1 MKKKYKVCRILAAAG
16 NEAGVSA
23 ILNVLRGAVPREEI
37 SVSQAFTLSQLRS
50 KVSPYSGAEPMD
62 ILILKLPLQEDPGI
76 EQILNM
82 AASNSRLQTILMV
95 RRDAYEQ
102 TAYPYE
108 QTAFRCRNTQI
119 FVLSLPVQAQNLA
132 ETVRF
137 MIAIRRAMTERDDE
151 VMRLRKK
158 LSEIGYITKAKC
170 LLIQHRSMTEEE
182 AHYYLERQAMDR
194 CVGKKEIA
202 LEIISTVETGE

>member
-1 MKKKYKVCRILAAAG
+1 MKKKYKVCRILAAG

-23 ILNVLRGAVPREEI
+23 ILTALRGAAPREEI
-37 SVSQAFTLSQLRS
+37 SVSQAFTLSQLRG
-50 KVSPYSGAEPMD
+50 KVSPYSNAEPVD
-62 ILILKLPLQEDPGI
+62 ILILKLPLREDPGI
-76 EQILNM
+76 EQILNL
-82 AASNSRLQTILMV
+82 AASNSSLQTILMV

-102 TAYPYE
+102 TAY
-108 QTAFRCRNTQI
+108 RCRNTQI
-119 FVLSLPVQAQNLA
+119 FVLSLPVQAQILTEA
-132 ETVRF
+132 VRF
-137 MIAIRRAMTERDDE
+137 MMAVKRSMAERDDE

>member
-1 MKKKYKVCRILAAAG
+1 MKKKYKVCRILAAG

-23 ILNVLRGAVPREEI
+23 ILTALRGAAPREEI
-37 SVSQAFTLSQLRS
+37 SVSQAFTLSQLRG
-50 KVSPYSGAEPMD
+50 KVSPYSNAEPVD
-62 ILILKLPLQEDPGI
+62 ILILKLPLREDPGI
-76 EQILNM
+76 EQILNL
-82 AASNSRLQTILMV
+82 AASNSSLQTILMV

-102 TAYPYE
+102 TAY
-108 QTAFRCRNTQI
+108 RCRNTQI
-119 FVLSLPVQAQNLA
+119 FVLSLPVQAQILTEA
-132 ETVRF
+132 VRF
-137 MIAIRRAMTERDDE
+137 MMAVRRGMAERDDE

>member
-23 ILNVLRGAVPREEI
+23 IMSALRGTASREEI
-37 SVSQAFTLSQLRS
+37 SVSQAFTISQVRQ
-50 KVSPYSGAEPMD
+50 KVSPYSGAEPVD
-62 ILILKLPLQEDPGI
+62 IMVLKLPLADEPGI
-76 EQILNM
+76 EQILSM
-82 AASNSRLQTILMV
+82 AAANSRLLTILLV

-102 TAYPYE
+102 TAY
-108 QTAFRCRNTQI
+108 RCRSSQI
-119 FVLSLPVQAQNLA
+119 FVLSLPVQRQILA

-137 MIAIRRAMTERDDE
+137 MLAVRWEMAERDDE

-170 LLIQHRSMTEEE
+170 LLIQHRGMTEEE
-182 AHYYLERQAMDR
+182 AHYYLERRAMDL
-194 CVGKKEIA
+194 CIAKKEVA
-202 LEIISTVETGE
+202 LEIIDRAEEQGTV

>member
-1 MKKKYKVCRILAAAG
+1 MKKKYKVCRILAAG

-23 ILNVLRGAVPREEI
+23 ILTALRGAAPREEI
-37 SVSQAFTLSQLRS
+37 SVSQAFTLSQLRGT
-50 KVSPYSGAEPMD
+50 VSPYSNAEPVD
-62 ILILKLPLQEDPGI
+62 ILILKLPLREDPGI
-76 EQILNM
+76 EQILNL
-82 AASNSRLQTILMV
+82 AASNSSLQTILMV

-102 TAYPYE
+102 TAY
-108 QTAFRCRNTQI
+108 RCRNTQI
-119 FVLSLPVQAQNLA
+119 FVLSLPVQAQILTEA
-132 ETVRF
+132 VRF
-137 MIAIRRAMTERDDE
+137 MMAVRRGMAERDDE

>member
-1 MKKKYKVCRILAAAG
+1 MKKKYKVCRILAAG

-23 ILNVLRGAVPREEI
+23 ILTALRGAAPRAEI
-37 SVSQAFTLSQLRS
+37 SVSQAFTLSQLRG
-50 KVSPYSGAEPMD
+50 KVSPYSNAEPVD
-62 ILILKLPLQEDPGI
+62 ILILKLPLREDPGI
-76 EQILNM
+76 EQILNL
-82 AASNSRLQTILMV
+82 AASNSSLQTILMV

-102 TAYPYE
+102 TAY
-108 QTAFRCRNTQI
+108 RCRNTQI
-119 FVLSLPVQAQNLA
+119 FVLSLPVQAQILTEA
-132 ETVRF
+132 VRF
-137 MIAIRRAMTERDDE
+137 MMAVRRGMAERDDE

>member
-1 MKKKYKVCRILAAAG
+1 MSGSMSPK
-16 NEAGVSA
+16 
-23 ILNVLRGAVPREEI
+23 REEI

-102 TAYPYE
+102 TA
-108 QTAFRCRNTQI
+108 FRCRNTQI
-119 FVLSLPVQAQNLA
+119 FVLSLPVQAQILA

-137 MIAIRRAMTERDDE
+137 MLAIRQGMAERDDE

-202 LEIISTVETGE
+202 LEIIAAAETEGK

>member
-1 MKKKYKVCRILAAAG
+1 M
-16 NEAGVSA
+16 
-23 ILNVLRGAVPREEI
+23 
-37 SVSQAFTLSQLRS
+37 
-50 KVSPYSGAEPMD
+50 
-62 ILILKLPLQEDPGI
+62 QEYAD
-76 EQILNM
+76 
-82 AASNSRLQTILMV
+82 
-95 RRDAYEQ
+95 
-102 TAYPYE
+102 
-108 QTAFRCRNTQI
+108 
-119 FVLSLPVQAQNLA
+119 LA

-137 MIAIRRAMTERDDE
+137 MLVTRRGMAERDDE

-202 LEIISTVETGE
+202 LEIINSVELQE

>member
-1 MKKKYKVCRILAAAG
+1 
-16 NEAGVSA
+16 
-23 ILNVLRGAVPREEI
+23 
-37 SVSQAFTLSQLRS
+37 
-50 KVSPYSGAEPMD
+50 MD

-102 TAYPYE
+102 TA
-108 QTAFRCRNTQI
+108 FRCRNTQIFVTQI
-119 FVLSLPVQAQNLA
+119 FVLSLPVQAQVLA

-202 LEIISTVETGE
+202 LEIISAAESEEK

>member
-1 MKKKYKVCRILAAAG
+1 
-16 NEAGVSA
+16 
-23 ILNVLRGAVPREEI
+23 
-37 SVSQAFTLSQLRS
+37 
-50 KVSPYSGAEPMD
+50 
-62 ILILKLPLQEDPGI
+62 
-76 EQILNM
+76 M

-102 TAYPYE
+102 TA
-108 QTAFRCRNTQI
+108 FRCRNTQI
-119 FVLSLPVQAQNLA
+119 FVLSLPVQAQVLA
-132 ETVRF
+132 EAVRF
-137 MIAIRRAMTERDDE
+137 MLAIRRTMAERDDE

-170 LLIQHRSMTEEE
+170 LLIQQREMTEEE

-202 LEIISTVETGE
+202 LEIIAAAEAGEN

>member
-23 ILNVLRGAVPREEI
+23 ILNVLRGAVPREEL

-102 TAYPYE
+102 TA
-108 QTAFRCRNTQI
+108 FRCRNTQI
-119 FVLSLPVQAQNLA
+119 FVLSLPVQAQVLA
-132 ETVRF
+132 EAVRF
-137 MIAIRRAMTERDDE
+137 MLAIRRTMAERDDE

-170 LLIQHRSMTEEE
+170 LLIQQREMTEEE

-202 LEIISTVETGE
+202 LEIIAAAEAGEN

>member
-1 MKKKYKVCRILAAAG
+1 MNR
-16 NEAGVSA
+16 
-23 ILNVLRGAVPREEI
+23 
-37 SVSQAFTLSQLRS
+37 QL
-50 KVSPYSGAEPMD
+50 SGA
-62 ILILKLPLQEDPGI
+62 GI
-76 EQILNM
+76 
-82 AASNSRLQTILMV
+82 
-95 RRDAYEQ
+95 RR
-102 TAYPYE
+102 
-108 QTAFRCRNTQI
+108 
-119 FVLSLPVQAQNLA
+119 A

-137 MIAIRRAMTERDDE
+137 MLAIRQGMAERDDE

-202 LEIISTVETGE
+202 LEIIAAAETEGK

>member
-1 MKKKYKVCRILAAAG
+1 MKKKYKVCRILAAG

-23 ILNVLRGAVPREEI
+23 ILTALRGAAPREEI

-76 EQILNM
+76 EQVLNM

-102 TAYPYE
+102 TAY
-108 QTAFRCRNTQI
+108 RCRNTQI
-119 FVLSLPVQAQNLA
+119 FVLSLPVQAQILTEA
-132 ETVRF
+132 VRF
-137 MIAIRRAMTERDDE
+137 MMAVRRGMAERDDE

>member
-37 SVSQAFTLSQLRS
+37 SVSQAFTLSQLRG

-95 RRDAYEQ
+95 RRMVRRDA
-102 TAYPYE
+102 YE

-119 FVLSLPVQAQNLA
+119 FVLSLPVQAQVLA

-137 MIAIRRAMTERDDE
+137 MLAIRQGMAERDDE

-202 LEIISTVETGE
+202 LEIISAAESEEK